1 MNRKIVRA
9 VALGGAGLVVALLL
23 TVGAFAIAGREISQ
37 PAGVPV
43 FTMTPSPGSSVSGDR
58 SPETDRTQSRSP
70 AGDHAGSDDNG
81 GGSGSDR
88 LGEGGSSGSGSDD
101 SGSGSNDSGS
111 DDSSGSG
118 SGKDEHEDD

>member
-43 FTMTPSPGSSVSGDR
+43 FTMTPSPGSSVAGD
-58 SPETDRTQSRSP
+58 RSP

-101 SGSGSNDSGS
+101 SGSGSNDSGFG
-111 DDSSGSG
+111 DSSGSG
-118 SGKDEHEDD
+118 AGTD